1 MKYKVDTKEF
11 FTDDGV
17 LIKKMQCSIEVD
29 WDKMEHGK
37 NDLERICSHC
47 NKAVM
52 NIEYLKDEEVL
63 FLMKKKPDTCLKI
76 NTTTY

>member
-1 MKYKVDTKEF
+1 MKYKVDTKEL

-17 LIKKMQCSIEVD
+17 LIKKMQCSIRVD
-29 WDKMEHGK
+29 WDKMEPGK